1 MPSPAAPLAWN
12 DSLLLGDPEMDAVH
26 EEFVACIAAVA
37 KAPQADV
44 ADAFAE
50 LERQASSHFEL
61 EDTWMR
67 DNHFPA
73 RECHINEHAAVMA
86 SIVAVRQRVASGDT
100 SEAYRIAQALA
111 DWFPGHADYLDS
123 ALAAWMCKRRWGGKP
138 VVLRRGVSSGSPGTA
153 NELALAT
160 GSAPQ

>member
-1 MPSPAAPLAWN
+1 MPSPAAPLLWN

-37 KAPQADV
+37 NAPEPELPT
-44 ADAFAE
+44 AFAD
-50 LERQASSHFEL
+50 LERHAKSHFDL

-67 DNHFPA
+67 DNDFPA

-86 SIVAVRQRVASGDT
+86 SIVGVRQRV
-100 SEAYRIAQALA
+100 EAGETAAARDIAQALA

-123 ALAAWMCKRRWGGKP
+123 ALAHWMCKRRWGGKP
-138 VVLRRGVSSGSPGTA
+138 IVLRRGVASGSASAGDDSA
-153 NELALAT
+153 AAV
-160 GSAPQ
+160 GSASR

>member
-1 MPSPAAPLAWN
+1 MQPTAAPLLWN

-37 KAPQADV
+37 QAAQPAV

-50 LERQASSHFEL
+50 LERHARSHFDL

-67 DNHFPA
+67 ENDFPA

-86 SIVAVRQRVASGDT
+86 SIVEVRQRVDAGET
-100 SEAYRIAQALA
+100 VHAYKLAQALA

-138 VVLRRGVSSGSPGTA
+138 VVIRRGVAAASEEIHSDRAIPGA
-153 NELALAT
+153 HR
-160 GSAPQ
+160 

>member
-1 MPSPAAPLAWN
+1 MPSPAVPLLWN

-37 KAPQADV
+37 NAAEADV
-44 ADAFAE
+44 PAAFAE
-50 LERQASSHFEL
+50 LERQAKSHFDL
-61 EDTWMR
+61 EDNWMR
-67 DNHFPA
+67 DNDFPA

-86 SIVAVRQRVASGDT
+86 SIVGVRERI
-100 SEAYRIAQALA
+100 EAGETAQGYRIAQALA

-138 VVLRRGVSSGSPGTA
+138 VVIRRGVAAGTA
-153 NELALAT
+153 STGDDSAAAV
-160 GSAPQ
+160 GSAR